1 MARAEQAGRRFPR
14 IALTGGIASGK
25 STVARLFEAL
35 GARLVDTDQIAREL
49 VLPGTPALDAIRQ
62 RFGDGILAAD
72 GTLDRAALRE
82 HVFRDSTA
90 RADLEAILHPRIREE
105 TDARC
110 ARLGGPYQLV
120 AVPLLAETG
129 TQGRYDRVLVVD
141 CEPAQQLLRLMQ
153 RDGIDA
159 AAAQRI
165 LDAQAT
171 RAQRLAIAD
180 DVIVNDGPVAHLAS
194 QVEKLHRAYLGAPG
208 YAK

>member
-1 MARAEQAGRRFPR
+1 MARAEHAGRRIPR

-25 STVARLFEAL
+25 STVARLFETL
-35 GARLVDTDQIAREL
+35 GARLIDTDQIAREL
-49 VLPGTPALDAIRQ
+49 VLPGAPALQAIRQ
-62 RFGDGILAAD
+62 RFGDKILAAD
-72 GTLDRAALRE
+72 GTLDRAALRA
-82 HVFRDSTA
+82 HVFQDSTA

-105 TDARC
+105 TDARS
-110 ARLGGPYQLV
+110 ARLGGPYQLI
-120 AVPLLAETG
+120 AVPLLVETG
-129 TQGRYDRVLVVD
+129 THGRYDRVLVVD
-141 CEPAQQLLRLMQ
+141 CEPARQLLRLMQ

-180 DVIVNDGPVAHLAS
+180 DVIVNDGQVAHLAS

>member
-1 MARAEQAGRRFPR
+1 MARAERAGRIPR

-35 GARLVDTDQIAREL
+35 GARLIDTDQISREL
-49 VLPGTPALDAIRQ
+49 VRPGAPALQAIVQ
-62 RFGDGILAAD
+62 RFGREVLATDGS
-72 GTLDRAALRE
+72 LDRAALRAR
-82 HVFRDSTA
+82 VFSDPAA

-105 TDARC
+105 VDARS
-110 ARLGGPYQLV
+110 ARVGGPYQLV

-129 TQGRYDRVLVVD
+129 TQDRYDRVLVVD
-141 CEPAQQLLRLMQ
+141 CDPAQQLLRLMQ

-159 AAAQRI
+159 AAAQRV

-180 DVIVNDGPVAHLAS
+180 DVIVNDGHVSHLAP
-194 QVEKLHRAYLGAPG
+194 QVERLHRAYLGAPG